1 MSIALVTKGRL
12 YPKASSSGEPIIIVR
27 RDHYVDISAEIV
39 DTISIAVDM
48 SAAEEICV
56 DIIEE
61 DISVELTVQ
70 ERIFSEIESTLSIES
85 DNDGCQ

>member
-39 DTISIAVDM
+39 DTINIAVDM
-48 SAAEEICV
+48 STAEEICV

-70 ERIFSEIESTLSIES
+70 ERISSEIESTLSIES
-85 DNDGCQ
+85 DTEGCQ